1 MKLFVFLAP
10 ENVQNVTVL
19 TQTES
24 SITLTWDKVKNI
36 STYFLK
42 YDNNDNDKEDF
53 INETTEDTSVTNTV
67 TDLSAGTKYEFLLL
81 TTHNG
86 VNSTGFNISAATG
99 R

>member
-19 TQTES
+19 NQTES
-24 SITLTWDKVKNI
+24 SITLRWDKVNSI

-42 YDNNDNDKEDF
+42 YVKDSIEKVEP
-53 INETTEDTSVTNTV
+53 ITTTSESVTHEV
-67 TDLSAGTKYEFLLL
+67 TGLSAGTKYDFLLL

-86 VNSTGFNISAATG
+86 VNSTGFSISAATG